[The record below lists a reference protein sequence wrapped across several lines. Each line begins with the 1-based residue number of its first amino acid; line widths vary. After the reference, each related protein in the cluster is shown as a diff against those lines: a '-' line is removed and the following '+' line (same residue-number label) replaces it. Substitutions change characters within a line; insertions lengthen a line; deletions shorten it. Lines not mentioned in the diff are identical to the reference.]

1 VVKKLID
8 INKHRLDILLMD
20 LETVYG
26 SRYSYHY
33 EELMSNGTEP
43 ELWGKI
49 ELLRY
54 ITDSWLDK
62 ELYKD
67 DK

>member
-1 VVKKLID
+1 MNLS
-8 INKHRLDILLMD
+8 ILLSD

-33 EELMSNGTEP
+33 EEFMASGSEP

-49 ELLRY
+49 ELLRW
-54 ITDSWLDK
+54 ILNC
-62 ELYKD
+62 
-67 DK
+67 

>member
-1 VVKKLID
+1 
-8 INKHRLDILLMD
+8 MD

>member
-1 VVKKLID
+1 MTLD
-8 INKHRLDILLMD
+8 LNKHKLQVLLDD

-33 EELMSNGTEP
+33 EEFMSNGTEP

-49 ELLRY
+49 ELLQY
-54 ITDSWLDK
+54 IMDTWEDSTC
-62 ELYKD
+62 
-67 DK
+67 